1 MTSVTVGRR
10 PADDREVPPPLR
22 PRPPAAR
29 TRHLGR
35 APGRR
40 SGWWFI
46 LPALIINLLVVG
58 IPSVASFGLSLF
70 NWNGIG
76 AAHFIGLQNFRQL
89 FTNDPVFVGAIVH
102 VLKWTAFFLTVPVA
116 LGLGSA
122 VLITRINRGQIVY
135 RTILYVP
142 VTIASVV
149 VANTWSWLMDP
160 ILGVNSILQAHGLGF
175 IALGW
180 LTDPNIALYSVMFA
194 NAWAWW
200 GFLCILFLTGLG
212 QIDQGL
218 YEAARVDGASQW
230 KMFRR
235 ITLPLLR
242 PTLVFVGLLTTLWSF
257 TTFDYPYIMTQGGP
271 AHSTDTLATWMYF
284 NLINYSS
291 AGYASAIAVCTTG
304 FLLVVIAAYV
314 YTRFRGWE
322 V

>member
-1 MTSVTVGRR
+1 
-10 PADDREVPPPLR
+10 
-22 PRPPAAR
+22 
-29 TRHLGR
+29 
-35 APGRR
+35 
-40 SGWWFI
+40 
-46 LPALIINLLVVG
+46 LLVVG
-58 IPSVASFGLSLF
+58 IPSVASFALSLF

-76 AAHFIGLQNFRQL
+76 AAHFIGLQNFRVL
-89 FTNDPVFVGAIVH
+89 FSQDPVFVGAIVH

-122 VLITRINRGQIVY
+122 VLITRINQGQIVY

-149 VANTWSWLMDP
+149 VGNTWSWLMDP
-160 ILGVNSILQAHGLGF
+160 ILGVNSILQQHGLGY

-200 GFLCILFLTGLG
+200 GFLCLLFLTGLG

-218 YEAARVDGASQW
+218 YEAARVDGARPW
-230 KMFRR
+230 TVFRR

-271 AHSTDTLATWMYF
+271 AHATDTLATWMYF

-291 AGYASAIAVCTTG
+291 AGYASAIAVSTTG

-314 YTRFRGWE
+314 YTRLRGWE

>member
-1 MTSVTVGRR
+1 VASVTVGRR
-10 PADDREVPPPLR
+10 STDGTD
-22 PRPPAAR
+22 AAR
-29 TRHLGR
+29 ALGPGPTVLR
-35 APGRR
+35 TQRFGRSPGRR

-46 LPALIINLLVVG
+46 LPALTINLLVVG

-89 FTNDPVFVGAIVH
+89 FTNDPVFIGAIVH

-122 VLITRINRGQIVY
+122 VLITRINKGQIIY

-200 GFLCILFLTGLG
+200 GFLCILFLTGLS
-212 QIDQGL
+212 QIDEGL
-218 YEAARVDGASQW
+218 YEAARVDGATQW
-230 KMFRR
+230 MMFRR

-242 PTLVFVGLLTTLWSF
+242 PTLVFVSLLTTLWSF
-257 TTFDYPYIMTQGGP
+257 TTFDYPYVMTQGGP
-271 AHSTDTLATWMYF
+271 AHATDTLATWMYF

-314 YTRFRGWE
+314 YTRLRGWE